1 MKKSLLG
8 GILLRRCKRKY
19 TLKLY
24 HPVTHCI
31 FDLDGTLLDTD
42 SIYAKIYKNMLEENG
57 KTLTPDILRII
68 SRMTNENSW
77 KTSVKQLELNVS
89 WKTLAEEYEK
99 RSYQH
104 LANCEL
110 MPGVKKLLLHLHSN
124 KIPMAIASSTT
135 QHLYARKSVSH
146 KELFKLFH
154 HVVCGRSDPAVAEIN
169 KSVSHKELFKL
180 FHHVVCG
187 RSDPAVAEIKPHPD
201 VFTVCIERFEEK
213 LKPSDCLV
221 FENTI
226 DGVSAAIDAGAQC
239 VAVPTREAPKKQFRH
254 ATLILNSLEE
264 FKPEQFGLPE
274 YKKEKIKF

>member
-1 MKKSLLG
+1 
-8 GILLRRCKRKY
+8 
-19 TLKLY
+19 
-24 HPVTHCI
+24 
-31 FDLDGTLLDTD
+31 
-42 SIYAKIYKNMLEENG
+42 MLEENG

-154 HVVCGRSDPAVAEIN
+154 HVVCGRSDPAVAEI
-169 KSVSHKELFKL
+169 
-180 FHHVVCG
+180 
-187 RSDPAVAEIKPHPD
+187 KPHPD